1 MRQNGLELFNNYC
14 LLERHIMIFI
24 YHGHTPRF
32 QLSKAGHSLPL
43 STGVVDKEMKWL
55 WNVARI
61 GNRVQYIV
69 ELSSMIKSV
78 IYMYA

>member
-1 MRQNGLELFNNYC
+1 MRQNGLESFNNYC

-43 STGVVDKEMKWL
+43 STGVVDKEIKCCGMWL
-55 WNVARI
+55 GSGI
-61 GNRVQYIV
+61 GFNMCRVIV
-69 ELSSMIKSV
+69 DD
-78 IYMYA
+78 